1 MKVVDNVFNAL
12 IYVAIIGTIILMG
25 MGVVQIVSEC
35 L

>member
-1 MKVVDNVFNAL
+1 MKVVDNVFKAL

-25 MGVVQIVSEC
+25 MGLIEIVSEC

>member
-1 MKVVDNVFNAL
+1 MKVVDNIYNAL

-25 MGVVQIVSEC
+25 MGLIEIVSEC